1 MSRESDKGASRERE
15 LVDMFWDAGFG
26 VIRAPASGSATERA
40 LPDILAGNDDVYVAV
55 EAKSSGGDAV
65 YVEGREVEE
74 LLEFSNRFGA
84 KARLGARFDREDW
97 FFFHPGELHYTDGGN
112 YRVKKAF
119 ALEEGESFDELIGR
133 AGEEQRDR

>member
-26 VIRAPASGSATERA
+26 VVRAPASGSATERA
-40 LPDILAGNDDVYVAV
+40 LPDLVAGNEGLYVAV
-55 EAKSSGGDAV
+55 EAKSSGGDTV
-65 YVEGREVEE
+65 YIEGREVEE
-74 LLEFSNRFGA
+74 LLEFGNRFGA
-84 KARLGARFDREDW
+84 KPRIGARFDREDW

-112 YRVKKAF
+112 YRVKRTV

-133 AGEEQRDR
+133 DEDDGSV